1 MELQICHMGK
11 GYEIE
16 KRIRERGEKERREK
30 MDDGD
35 WDELQGEWEDGMAE
49 VSHLIL
55 VVHGIGQKGYENL
68 IAKNTEQSADDVT
81 WIELE

>member
-1 MELQICHMGK
+1 
-11 GYEIE
+11 
-16 KRIRERGEKERREK
+16 
-30 MDDGD
+30 
-35 WDELQGEWEDGMAE
+35 MAE

>member
-35 WDELQGEWEDGMAE
+35 WDEL
-49 VSHLIL
+49 
-55 VVHGIGQKGYENL
+55 
-68 IAKNTEQSADDVT
+68 
-81 WIELE
+81 